1 MGLFRGGLAVRRY
14 QVIDPPSTKN
24 RAELRRKLER
34 GVVAHK
40 FSPVDPK
47 GESDRSA
54 GWVSISDLDDNELG
68 DGKAFGG
75 TGQTELRVGLR
86 IDRLVAP
93 PVEVKRQ
100 LQIKSRALEEERGRP
115 LGRTEKKNLKTMI
128 ERKLRERVF
137 PQTQVYDLVW
147 DLEASTILFWGQSK
161 KVSETLIELFTK
173 SFGLQLEID
182 GPSRWAN
189 RLLDADVLQKLKP
202 ADELWKGFADVRP
215 LSLAA
220 FDGTEEQE

>member
-1 MGLFRGGLAVRRY
+1 MGLLRGGLAVRRY

-34 GVVAHK
+34 GIVAHK
-40 FSPVDPK
+40 FMPVDPK
-47 GESDRSA
+47 GEADRSA
-54 GWVSISDLDDNELG
+54 GWVTIEDLDDADLA
-68 DGKAFGG
+68 DGKAFAGA
-75 TGQTELRVGLR
+75 GQTEVRIGLR
-86 IDRLVAP
+86 IDRLIAP

-100 LQIKSRALEEERGRP
+100 LQLKSRALENERGRP

-137 PQTQVYDLVW
+137 PQTRVHDLVW
-147 DLEASTILFWGQSK
+147 DLEASSVLFWGHSK
-161 KVSETLIELFTK
+161 KVSETLLELFTK

-182 GPSRWAN
+182 GPSRWSN
-189 RLLDADVLQKLKP
+189 QLLDAEVLAKLKP

-220 FDGTEEQE
+220 FDGTGDDE